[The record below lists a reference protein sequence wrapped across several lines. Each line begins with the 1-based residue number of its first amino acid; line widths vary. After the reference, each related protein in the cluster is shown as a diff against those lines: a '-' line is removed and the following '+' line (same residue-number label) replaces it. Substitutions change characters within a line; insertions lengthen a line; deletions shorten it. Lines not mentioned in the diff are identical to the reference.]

1 MFRDFLLIG
10 FGLLGFC
17 FLQSGSTLVIS
28 IRLRLL
34 IETLPLVG
42 GTVLA
47 AIVVKYLHLL
57 RAIITSKLL
66 QVECLLHDLVVTAL
80 EIGFGPII

>member
-1 MFRDFLLIG
+1 VFRDFLLIG
-10 FGLLGFC
+10 LGLLGCC
-17 FLQSGSTLVIS
+17 FLQSGSTLVVS

-34 IETLPLVG
+34 VETLPLVG

-47 AIVVKYLHLL
+47 AIVVKDLHSLL
-57 RAIITSKLL
+57 AIISKLL

>member
-10 FGLLGFC
+10 FGLLGCF
-17 FLQSGSTLVIS
+17 FLQSGSTLVVS

-47 AIVVKYLHLL
+47 AIVVKDLHS
-57 RAIITSKLL
+57 AIISKLL